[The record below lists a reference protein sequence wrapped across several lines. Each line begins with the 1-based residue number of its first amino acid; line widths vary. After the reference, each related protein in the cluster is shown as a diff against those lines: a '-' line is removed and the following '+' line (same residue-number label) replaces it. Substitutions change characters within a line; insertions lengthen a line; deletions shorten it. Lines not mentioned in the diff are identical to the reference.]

1 MNIYN
6 ANLFTPT
13 VTTLSKTI
21 TGSYTLLLS
30 DFNKTIIKSGSDA
43 TVITIPTNDSS
54 AFTIGSTLTVINLGT
69 GSVRFTTASTAV
81 NLYTNNPDTLVMNGQ
96 YSIAGV
102 TKIDTNH
109 WVLSGRLQ
117 YV

>member
-54 AFTIGSTLTVINLGT
+54 AFTIGSTLTVVNIGT
-69 GSVRFTTASTAV
+69 SDVSFTTASTAV
-81 NLYTNNPDTLVMNGQ
+81 NLYTPDTLVMDGQ

-102 TKIDTNH
+102 TKVDTNS
-109 WVLSGRLQ
+109 WVLSGRLI
-117 YV
+117 Y

>member
-21 TGSYTLLLS
+21 TGSYELILS
-30 DFNKTIIKSGSDA
+30 DFNKTLIKSGSDA
-43 TVITIPTNDSS
+43 AVITIPTNDSS
-54 AFTIGSTLTVINLGT
+54 AFTIGSTLTVVNLGT
-69 GSVRFTTASTAV
+69 SSVSFTTASTEI
-81 NLYTNNPDTLVMNGQ
+81 NLFTADTLVMDGQ

-102 TKIDTNH
+102 TKVDTNS
-109 WVLSGRLQ
+109 WVLSGRLI
-117 YV
+117 Y